1 MCYFF
6 KAYSADNNEI
16 FVRLENGAEFL
27 LTSAFVF
34 TSDTERHFHFR
45 AVGRGFE
52 DV

>member
-1 MCYFF
+1 M
-6 KAYSADNNEI
+6 DI
-16 FVRLENGAEFL
+16 FVRDTREKDCKMAPSYCKRQRLF
-27 LTSAFVF
+27 TDV